1 MGKRRRL
8 QSRMCRRRRR
18 RALRKAAV
26 QPPQLQE
33 TIPRVAGRIRRAL
46 RAVSRPRWRAP
57 SASRCTCLWR
67 SSALRYGRL
76 IGASCRPGMILDEA
90 QRRCVRDPMRRGA
103 TCHRRV
109 SSRTGTSTRSRTRPR
124 RWTSTQRQTATG
136 ESARWISRSA
146 SCSTLGWLTSL
157 CHDHVA
163 AACSDLPPEF
173 AGYDFTGPL
182 RPWRKTSM
190 VSTADPLP
198 GHTDAVMILA

>member
-1 MGKRRRL
+1 MRIHSCLLQAKAAPGSQLCRPSWMEARGAMGKRRRL

-67 SSALRYGRL
+67 SSALRYGRI

-103 TCHRRV
+103 TLPQACFKSNWNEHKKSHKAPPVDEHAKTDRDRRV
-109 SSRTGTSTRSRTRPR
+109 CPVD
-124 RWTSTQRQTATG
+124 
-136 ESARWISRSA
+136 I
-146 SCSTLGWLTSL
+146 TLGVL
-157 CHDHVA
+157 
-163 AACSDLPPEF
+163 
-173 AGYDFTGPL
+173 
-182 RPWRKTSM
+182 
-190 VSTADPLP
+190 
-198 GHTDAVMILA
+198 